1 MDEPTE
7 DNRRG
12 VLSAAQ
18 HARLSALPKAA
29 SAWARYG
36 QAGWSGTNLAQL
48 VRSTPEGL
56 AADLAEARVVC
67 AEATVGF
74 ERLPSVGPPMS
85 RWVVRLDDGD
95 ALALAP
101 GVCLPPGRQRV
112 YVLPRSRWVVHG
124 EPRPEQW
131 QDYRALVLHA
141 QRLEPAEVDAL
152 RAGRLPPRH
161 GALLRARVRAWWI
174 PALLSIAWLVGVA
187 TAGAVATLER
197 LAFTGLLCLLGL
209 LGALRLGQ
217 AYRDVAR
224 GAVVFVD
231 GPVHIDIALGRF
243 QSSHALVVGGVRFR
257 SSSVGAELAL
267 ALQECV
273 PCRLYHAPTSRSF
286 VAIEP
291 LT

>member
-29 SAWARYG
+29 SGWARHG
-36 QAGWSGTNLAQL
+36 RAGWSGTNLAQL
-48 VRSTPEGL
+48 VGTSPEGL
-56 AADLAEARVVC
+56 TADLADRRVMC
-67 AEATVGF
+67 ADATLRF
-74 ERLPSVGPPMS
+74 EPVPSVVPPMS
-85 RWVVRLDDGD
+85 RWVVRLDDGQ

-101 GVCLPPGRQRV
+101 GVYLPPGRQRV
-112 YVLPRSRWVVHG
+112 YFLPRSRWVVHG

-131 QDYRALVLHA
+131 EDYRALVFRA

-161 GALLRARVRAWWI
+161 GARLRARVRAWWI
-174 PALLSIAWLVGVA
+174 PALLWLAWLLGAGMAGMA
-187 TAGAVATLER
+187 TTLE
-197 LAFTGLLCLLGL
+197 GLSFMGLLGL
-209 LGALRLGQ
+209 LGLFGVRRLGR

-231 GPVHIDIALGRF
+231 GPVHVDIALGRF
-243 QSSHALVVGGVRFR
+243 QSNYALVVGGVRFR

-267 ALQECV
+267 ALHDGV